1 MEHKPED
8 DAMIGITAGDP
19 RATDEADNNSTH
31 ETTTGD
37 TAGDPMVTEE
47 ADNDTI
53 RVTAAVGALTID
65 DQEDEDVVEKE
76 NLVKQE
82 EIETI
87 TLRLAAYANTTL
99 EKMSKK
105 ERLATKTEA
114 AKIFEEKKRSA
125 DLKKKWIARRAAI
138 QKEAA
143 EAKLKSKRL
152 RPDTARPV
160 GREIRNP
167 RSRPIVEHT
176 IHDEPPASVPNEV
189 SPAQT
194 APAQVQDP
202 ASRRLYRS
210 PAWRAPAELQV
221 SPSGRLFRAPAQTA
235 PTQLQV
241 SASGR
246 LSRAPAPRAPA
257 PRAPAPRTPAP
268 RTPAQT
274 TPATQSTD
282 QGNRTQ
288 DTPGTGVE
296 KSLAAAQP
304 KKEKKSVGAR
314 ARDLTDAWAELSKV
328 KCGSEEYNK
337 VFNDNVRMVKKEDAT
352 EEQKEIAAAN
362 ARKRKGD
369 EMELELEKKRAR
381 KE

>member
-8 DAMIGITAGDP
+8 DAMTGITAGDP
-19 RATDEADNNSTH
+19 RATDEADNNSIH

-65 DQEDEDVVEKE
+65 DQEDEDIGEKE

-105 ERLATKTEA
+105 ERLATKAEA

-125 DLKKKWIARRAAI
+125 DLKKKWITRRAAI

-152 RPDTARPV
+152 RPDPPRPV

-176 IHDEPPASVPNEV
+176 IHDEPPVSVPNEV
-189 SPAQT
+189 SQAQT

-221 SPSGRLFRAPAQTA
+221 SPSGRLFP
-235 PTQLQV
+235 
-241 SASGR
+241 
-246 LSRAPAPRAPA
+246 APA
-257 PRAPAPRTPAP
+257 PRAPAPRTPA
-268 RTPAQT
+268 QN

-362 ARKRKGD
+362 ARKRKRD
-369 EMELELEKKRAR
+369 EIELELEKKRAR

>member
-1 MEHKPED
+1 MERKPED
-8 DAMIGITAGDP
+8 DAMTGITAGDP

-65 DQEDEDVVEKE
+65 DQEDEDVGEKE

-105 ERLATKTEA
+105 ERLATKAEA
-114 AKIFEEKKRSA
+114 AKILEEKKRSA
-125 DLKKKWIARRAAI
+125 DLKKTWIARRAAI

-241 SASGR
+241 AASGR

-257 PRAPAPRTPAP
+257 PK
-268 RTPAQT
+268 TPAQN

-282 QGNRTQ
+282 QGDRTQ

-362 ARKRKGD
+362 ARKRKRD
-369 EMELELEKKRAR
+369 EIELELEKKRAR